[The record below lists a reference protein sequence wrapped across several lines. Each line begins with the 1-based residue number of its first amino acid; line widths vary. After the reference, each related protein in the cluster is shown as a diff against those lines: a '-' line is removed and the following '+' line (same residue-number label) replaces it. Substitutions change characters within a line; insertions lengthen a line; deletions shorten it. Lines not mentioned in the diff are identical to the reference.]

1 MLPSSCLSQVLL
13 SLTSPPPPDTG
24 QACAFLRDT
33 KGNDM
38 GIFSQFSGR
47 THGKYVCDPRSNPRT
62 TRKEKG
68 KGAKRVGEGKGRR
81 VGN

>member
-1 MLPSSCLSQVLL
+1 
-13 SLTSPPPPDTG
+13 
-24 QACAFLRDT
+24 
-33 KGNDM
+33 M
-38 GIFSQFSGR
+38 GIFSQFSDR

-68 KGAKRVGEGKGRR
+68 KGAKRVGEGKGGR